1 MLNSRAVVCL
11 LALTL
16 SACNGRSPT
25 APAPSVSGTWQGII
39 VSGPDGPGTMTVDL
53 AQSGRDLS
61 GPAHLSQGTV
71 SDALGS
77 LTGTL
82 ETTSLPTSMQ
92 VTVTYVYGFACHGS
106 FSGTLNV
113 TDGVIEGSYSGQNC
127 VQPFTGTLRLTRHN

>member
-1 MLNSRAVVCL
+1 
-11 LALTL
+11 
-16 SACNGRSPT
+16 
-25 APAPSVSGTWQGII
+25 
-39 VSGPDGPGTMTVDL
+39 MTVDL
-53 AQSGRDLS
+53 TQSGQDLS
-61 GPAHLSQGTV
+61 GPVHLSQGTV
-71 SDALGS
+71 SDALGT

-92 VTVTYVYGFACHGS
+92 VTVTYEYGFACHGS